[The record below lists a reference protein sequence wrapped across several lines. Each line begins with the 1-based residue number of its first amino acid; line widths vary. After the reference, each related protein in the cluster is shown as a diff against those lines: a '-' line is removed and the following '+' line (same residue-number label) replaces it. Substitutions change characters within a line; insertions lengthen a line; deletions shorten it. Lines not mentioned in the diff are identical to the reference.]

1 MDRTNIPN
9 VLSVHVDRSS
19 PTQLGGKYASKRENR
34 NLASKLETEPDFA
47 QDFNAVWQVEWTGGR
62 RHAVSAGGWHH
73 KDYTYPTNTK
83 QLLGSFN

>member
-1 MDRTNIPN
+1 
-9 VLSVHVDRSS
+9 
-19 PTQLGGKYASKRENR
+19 
-34 NLASKLETEPDFA
+34 
-47 QDFNAVWQVEWTGGR
+47 VEWTGGR